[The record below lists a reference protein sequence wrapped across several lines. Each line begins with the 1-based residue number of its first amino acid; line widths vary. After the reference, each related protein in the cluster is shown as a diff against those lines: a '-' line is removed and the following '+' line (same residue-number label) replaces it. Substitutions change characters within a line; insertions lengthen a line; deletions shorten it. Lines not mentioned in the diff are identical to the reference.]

1 MLRKKFKDLNDI
13 MENNTYIEFYIKKWF
28 NFKKIAMESMGL
40 NMFRTVN

>member
-28 NFKKIAMESMGL
+28 NFKKNNNGKYGIKYVQ
-40 NMFRTVN
+40 NC